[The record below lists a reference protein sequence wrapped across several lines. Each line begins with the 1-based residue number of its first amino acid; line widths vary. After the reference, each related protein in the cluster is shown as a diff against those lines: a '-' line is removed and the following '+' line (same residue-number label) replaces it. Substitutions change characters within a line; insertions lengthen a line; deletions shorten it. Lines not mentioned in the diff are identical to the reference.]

1 MNKGELMGNVR
12 TKHVK
17 LISEKLIEFHTDQF
31 STDFN
36 NNKEKLD
43 ELMTFD
49 SRKTRNKIAGYIAHN
64 LSKFEKLH
72 SLKITYQN
80 PNLDKRRK
88 KRGQGR

>member
-17 LISEKLIEFHTDQF
+17 LLSEKLIEFHPKQF
-31 STDFN
+31 STDFEK
-36 NNKEKLD
+36 NKGKLD

-49 SRKTRNKIAGYIAHN
+49 SKITRNKIAGYIAHN
-64 LSKFEKLH
+64 LSKLEKFH

-88 KRGQGR
+88 KRGRRR